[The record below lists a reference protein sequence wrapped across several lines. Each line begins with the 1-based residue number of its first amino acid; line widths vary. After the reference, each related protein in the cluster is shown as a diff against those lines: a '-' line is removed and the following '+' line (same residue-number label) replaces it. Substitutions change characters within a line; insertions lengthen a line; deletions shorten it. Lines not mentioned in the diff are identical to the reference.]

1 MLIYPAI
8 DIMGGE
14 AVRLKLGRFDDATTY
29 GDPVAQAAQWSA
41 SGAQWIHVV
50 DLDGAK
56 NGALAQLDLL
66 RRMTGAS
73 SAKVQCGGGVRER
86 AQAEALFEA
95 GVSRV
100 VIGSSAVKRPDEVRQ
115 WIADFGIGRVCC
127 AFDVKPEGDDY
138 IVSTHGWTAGSGVTL
153 FEALALYP
161 PGALEHVLVTD
172 VSRDGVMAG
181 ANVALMRQL
190 MAARPDLQFQ
200 ASGGVAALAD
210 IAALRRAGVAGIII
224 GRALYERAFTL
235 EQALAS

>member
-8 DIMGGE
+8 DIMGGK
-14 AVRLKLGRFDDATTY
+14 AVRLKLGRFEDSTIY

-41 SGAQWIHVV
+41 SGAEWIHVV

-66 RRMTGAS
+66 KRMNGAS
-73 SAKVQCGGGVRER
+73 TAKVQCGGGVRER
-86 AQAEALFEA
+86 AQAEALFAA

-115 WIADFGIGRVCC
+115 WIADFGAERVCC
-127 AFDVKPEGDDY
+127 AFDVKPEAGDY

-153 FEALALYP
+153 AQALALYP
-161 PGALEHVLVTD
+161 PQSLRHVLVTD
-172 VSRDGVMAG
+172 VSRDGIMAG
-181 ANVALMRQL
+181 PNIALMQSL
-190 MAARPDLQFQ
+190 MAARPDLVFQ
-200 ASGGVAALAD
+200 ASGGVSSLAD
-210 IAALRRAGVAGIII
+210 VEALRRAGAPGVII

-235 EQALAS
+235 EQALAG

>member
-8 DIMGGE
+8 DIMGGK

-41 SGAQWIHVV
+41 SGAEWIHVV

-66 RRMTGAS
+66 KRMTAAS
-73 SAKVQCGGGVRER
+73 KAKVQCGGGVRER

-100 VIGSSAVKRPDEVRQ
+100 VIGSSAAKRPDEVRQ
-115 WIADFGIGRVCC
+115 WIADFGVERVCC
-127 AFDVKPEGDDY
+127 AFDVKPEGDDF
-138 IVSTHGWTAGSGVTL
+138 IVSTHGWTAGSGLTL
-153 FEALALYP
+153 AQALALYP
-161 PGALEHVLVTD
+161 PGTLKHVLVTD

-181 ANVALMRQL
+181 PNIALMQHL
-190 MAARPDLQFQ
+190 MSARADLVFQ
-200 ASGGVAALAD
+200 ASGGVSSLAD
-210 IAALRRAGVAGIII
+210 VEALRRAGAPGVII

-235 EQALAS
+235 EQALAG